1 MQKEG
6 TLLENQ
12 LCFEIYEVHR
22 LFNKFYQQSL
32 IEFGLTYPQYIV
44 LLALWD
50 KDNQQL
56 KELAQ
61 VLNLKSNT
69 LTPLLKRLED
79 NEWIVR
85 KKIKSDKRQLLV
97 KLTPK
102 AKKNKE
108 KILRTVKTCAKVGEE
123 EITNLKALKTEIEKL
138 KKKLKM
144 VVFSRDDRKEI
155 VEFTRKEMED

>member
-85 KKIKSDKRQLLV
+85 K
-97 KLTPK
+97 
-102 AKKNKE
+102 N
-108 KILRTVKTCAKVGEE
+108 
-123 EITNLKALKTEIEKL
+123 
-138 KKKLKM
+138 
-144 VVFSRDDRKEI
+144 
-155 VEFTRKEMED
+155 